1 MKEDLH
7 YTYSYEWFVGKTN
20 VHAADRKEKISFESR
35 QSFIYFVLFVYQEQ
49 SLVEKFRSQGGQSL

>member
-7 YTYSYEWFVGKTN
+7 YTYSYEWFVVN
-20 VHAADRKEKISFESR
+20 AADRKEKISFESR